1 LIVLIRGDILQFK
14 LKLKWMLVRKKGR
27 PSGRHFSSVSL
38 VNIYLVKL
46 QCFPRVPN
54 KLYIL
59 KNVIFGVVVFLVFPA
74 KSDKT
79 VFPFHFYK
87 RQVHRRFAFSTSIF
101 RIFVE
106 RDSNLLMFK
115 NLPYC
120 AQVIRK
126 KTNQES
132 YLIFYFIETFV
143 VLWSYTKSYL
153 LCTVVLL
160 VAYSL
165 FLTIAVN
172 GCKLCR
178 NPKVVF

>member
-1 LIVLIRGDILQFK
+1 LKLQKIFFAKLIVLIRGDISLQFK

-106 RDSNLLMFK
+106 RDSKLLMFK

-120 AQVIRK
+120 AQGDQKENKSRELPHLLFYRNVCRTLIVHKVIFAMH
-126 KTNQES
+126 S
-132 YLIFYFIETFV
+132 CFIGCLFI
-143 VLWSYTKSYL
+143 L
-153 LCTVVLL
+153 
-160 VAYSL
+160 SL
-165 FLTIAVN
+165 MLE
-172 GCKLCR
+172 
-178 NPKVVF
+178 